1 MNARPSTTRHAVEK
15 KNLEPSVLIVVAPSA
30 EASARLDALRSE
42 VSLRP
47 ADGLARD
54 RLAKALVGSDPVA
67 ALEHASAALE
77 LVPLEAPE
85 ARGVVLTLAEA
96 LAGAG
101 MFADVLGL
109 AEACRERW
117 PRFTELRMREALAYK
132 SLGRTKEM
140 LAGFEACV
148 TLGEEE
154 GGSGGAGSFL
164 PWFELGAFAE
174 SCGDRAGA
182 RACYG
187 RALGF
192 GPFAPASERLAALDA
207 AAGRSACVPPR
218 LLDNGAVAMKECRH
232 GALMY
237 PVNDSFVGRALDLYG
252 EWCESEIELFAS
264 LLVPGDVVVDVG
276 ANIGTHTVFFGKHVG
291 PKGRVVAMEPQRFVH
306 GLLVANVAANG
317 LANVEC
323 LLAAASNEEGTVAIP
338 VVDPRQ
344 ACNFGAIGIGGP
356 RAGTTEAVRA
366 TTIDALA
373 LDRCSLVKVDVE
385 GLETLVLS
393 GAAKTIARLQP
404 ILFVENNTVERSG
417 EVLRAVSALGYRA
430 YWHIAPYYRRDN
442 FFDNAEDVFAPYQ
455 PEANLV
461 CVPAGRSLPGML
473 EVSGEDDDFVKA
485 LVRAGATESRTVTGP
500 TPIARPVKRGVT
512 NAASARAIEPKTR
525 PLTIVACIP
534 GREFSGRF
542 FDAWN
547 EFAERCREVGV
558 KLIVSRR
565 YDAVVYYARNRVA
578 GGDVRR
584 GPKQDP
590 WGGEV
595 DYDYML
601 WIDSDVVFRF
611 EDFQALL
618 AHKVDMVGGLYLM
631 ADNQR
636 YAAVEHMDEA
646 MFQRQGEF
654 EFLTPAMVESR
665 KGLVPVDYCG
675 FGFVLVRR
683 GIFEKLEYP
692 WFRPITVE
700 ICGCSEFTS
709 EDVGFC
715 LMAKKAGLQMM
726 VDPQVVVGH
735 EKAVVLAP
743 QRKAA

>member
-1 MNARPSTTRHAVEK
+1 M
-15 KNLEPSVLIVVAPSA
+15 EPSVLIVVTPSA
-30 EASARLDALRSE
+30 EASARLDALRAE
-42 VSLRP
+42 VRARP

-54 RLAKALVGSDPVA
+54 RLAKALVGIDPVA

-77 LVPLEAPE
+77 LVPLEAPD

-96 LAGAG
+96 LASAG

-109 AEACRERW
+109 AESCRERW

-132 SLGRTKEM
+132 SLGRTNGM
-140 LAGFEACV
+140 LAALEACV

-164 PWFELGAFAE
+164 PWFELGAFSE

-182 RACYG
+182 RECYG
-187 RALGF
+187 RALAF

-207 AAGRSACVPPR
+207 AAARAACVPPR

-264 LLVPGDVVVDVG
+264 LVVPGDVVVDVG

-291 PKGRVVAMEPQRFVH
+291 PEGRVVAMEPQRFVY

-323 LLAAASNEEGTVAIP
+323 LLAAASDEEGTVAIP
-338 VVDPRQ
+338 VVDPRRS
-344 ACNFGAIGIGGP
+344 CNFGAIGVAVDARSRSG
-356 RAGTTEAVRA
+356 ATEAVRA

-373 LDRCSLVKVDVE
+373 LERCSLVKVDVE

-393 GAAKTIARLQP
+393 GAARTIARLQP

-417 EVLRAVSALGYRA
+417 EVIRAVTALGYRA
-430 YWHIAPYYRRDN
+430 YWHIAPYYRSDN
-442 FFDNAEDVFAPYQ
+442 FFGNAEDVFRPYQ

-461 CVPAGRSLPGML
+461 CVPAGDSLPGML

-500 TPIARPVKRGVT
+500 KLAARPEATKPSSVKPSSVKP
-512 NAASARAIEPKTR
+512 SLARAAKAESR
-525 PLTIVACIP
+525 PLTVVACIP

-558 KLIVSRR
+558 RLIVSRR

-584 GPKQDP
+584 GPKQAP

-636 YAAVEHMDEA
+636 YAAVEHMDDA
-646 MFQRQGEF
+646 LFQEQGEF
-654 EFLTPAMVESR
+654 EFLTPAKVESR
-665 KGLVPVDYCG
+665 TGLVPVDYCG

-683 GIFEKLEYP
+683 GVFEKLEYP

-726 VDPQVVVGH
+726 IDPEVVVGH

-743 QRKAA
+743 PRKAA